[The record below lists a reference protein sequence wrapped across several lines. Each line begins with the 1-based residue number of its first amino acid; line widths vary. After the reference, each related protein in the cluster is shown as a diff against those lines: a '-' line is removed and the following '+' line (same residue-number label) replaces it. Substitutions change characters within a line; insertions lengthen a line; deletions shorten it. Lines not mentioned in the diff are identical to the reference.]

1 MEMPVK
7 TNFIGPQTTYK
18 LFKVQKMMKFR
29 RLFFTVILLLLA
41 SVSYGAGL
49 RLVWIGDSITD
60 GGWGR
65 SGGTMAPSEERN
77 HNDLNHLYGHSYMLL
92 CASELQSRRPEC
104 DYQCFNR
111 GISGYTLAELETRW
125 EQDVEALR
133 PDLLTILVG
142 TNDVDRSLKAA
153 NFDVAAWENRYRAYL
168 KRTREAFP
176 AVRLMLC
183 TPFVLKAGRLAKT
196 KNYAER
202 EARVAACAEAVR
214 RLAREFDARLVD
226 FHALFARLEQQHAT
240 PTSYWIWDG
249 IHPTAAGHRRM
260 ADLWLKRCPLKR

>member
-1 MEMPVK
+1 M
-7 TNFIGPQTTYK
+7 
-18 LFKVQKMMKFR
+18 KMFR
-29 RLFFTVILLLLA
+29 QICFTAVLLL
-41 SVSYGAGL
+41 VSFVSHGAGL

-77 HNDLNHLYGHSYMLL
+77 HKDLNHLYGHSYMLL

-111 GISGYTLAELETRW
+111 GISGYTLAELEARW

-153 NFDVAAWENRYRAYL
+153 HFDVVAWENRYRAYL

-240 PTSYWIWDG
+240 PASYWIWDG